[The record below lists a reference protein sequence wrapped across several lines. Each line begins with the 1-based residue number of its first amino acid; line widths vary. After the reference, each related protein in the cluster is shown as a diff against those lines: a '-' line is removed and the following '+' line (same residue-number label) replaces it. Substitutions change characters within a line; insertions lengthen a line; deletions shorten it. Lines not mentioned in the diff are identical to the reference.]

1 MVRKMFIALSAG
13 VLATS
18 WSGLAVPAMAE
29 SAWLQHEMSRPRP
42 PVVAPAA
49 QDLPTPAP
57 ADAIV
62 LFSGGG
68 DLGAWESVKGGPAPW
83 TVTKDDFAVMP
94 KSGAIQTREKFGDVQ
109 LHVEW
114 SAPTEIVGT
123 SQGRGNSG
131 VFLMGRYE
139 VQVLD
144 SYQNQ
149 TYADGQAAAI
159 YGQYPPLAN
168 SIKAPGQWNA
178 YDIVFR
184 RPRFGPS
191 GQLLEPARLTVT
203 VNGIVAQNN
212 EELWGGTNWLQAS
225 PYAAHADAL
234 PIMLQDHGN
243 PVRFRNIWLRPLPE
257 RPAAPPRAAMAV
269 MEMTPEALDRY
280 VGSYEREPGQYTIL
294 TRDGD
299 QLYAQVLGDKLLLRP
314 MSPTEFD
321 FVHTDARLRFELG
334 EDGKPTG
341 LVMNLGGVDYPAARK
356 EETSAEN

>member
-1 MVRKMFIALSAG
+1 MVERISIALSAA
-13 VLATS
+13 VLMASCIGAATAAS
-18 WSGLAVPAMAE
+18 AQ
-29 SAWLQHEMSRPRP
+29 SAWLQHDLSRSRPA
-42 PVVAPAA
+42 VVAPAP
-49 QDLPTPAP
+49 QTLPTPPP
-57 ADAIV
+57 ADAVI
-62 LFSGGG
+62 LFGSG
-68 DLGAWESVKGGPAPW
+68 DLGAWESVEGGPAPW
-83 TVTKDDFAVMP
+83 SVTKEDFAVLP
-94 KSGAIQTREKFGDVQ
+94 KSGAIQTRDKFGDVQ

-144 SYQNQ
+144 SYQNE

-168 SIKAPGQWNA
+168 SIVAPGKWNA

-184 RPRFGPS
+184 RPRFGAS

-243 PVRFRNIWLRPLPE
+243 PVRFRNIWVRPLPE
-257 RPAAPPRAAMAV
+257 RPVAPPRMPLAGLAMTS
-269 MEMTPEALDRY
+269 ELLDRY
-280 VGSYEREPGQYTIL
+280 VGSYEREPGQDTVL
-294 TRDGD
+294 SREGD
-299 QLYAQVLGDKLLLRP
+299 QLFAQVLGDKLLLRP

-334 EDGKPTG
+334 QDGQPSG
-341 LVMNLGGVDYPAARK
+341 LVMNLGGVDYPARRV
-356 EETSAEN
+356 AEKTAQK